1 MNVSVSKNVLNVTI
15 GETSLKL
22 LTSAVVN
29 IGGGGVQWGDITGT
43 LSDQTDLRDALDLK
57 LDIADYNDRFLGLYA
72 SLFYL
77 QAAHPTAS
85 AGDYAQVD
93 LGIGTDVIVYAWDVN
108 DAKWAAVGSSAI
120 ANTDALPEGSSNLY
134 HTSQR
139 VRDVTL
145 TGFTAS
151 NASIT
156 ATDSIVQAAG
166 KAQGQI
172 DALSIVSEK
181 TLLHRT
187 LTKFYERKN
196 SGNLSPFD
204 INLRGLFETNY
215 TIPAN
220 TLVAGDSFRIEFEV
234 FFYLV
239 AAQAGSYGISPII
252 NGAIVPISSEMLMST
267 SILTT
272 HQHFRGHIDFTCY
285 SAGVSG
291 VFGFN
296 GIAWG
301 RNGIVYAYTQTPATY
316 DTTQPITVNCSAR
329 LTNAAAGANTA
340 RVVFGRLYKI
350 GN

>member
-1 MNVSVSKNVLNVTI
+1 MNVSVSKNILHVTI
-15 GETSLKL
+15 GETNLKL

-43 LSDQTDLRDALDLK
+43 LSNQTDLQGEINIK
-57 LDIADYNDRFLGLYA
+57 LDAADYNDRFKGLYA
-72 SLFYL
+72 SLFDL

-134 HTSQR
+134 FTSQR
-139 VRDVTL
+139 VRDTAI
-145 TGFTAS
+145 TGYTPTNS
-151 NASIT
+151 PIV
-156 ATDSIVQAAG
+156 ATDTIVQAFG
-166 KAQGQI
+166 KSQGQI
-172 DALSIVSEK
+172 NALAIGSEK

-196 SGNLSPFD
+196 SGSLSPFD

-220 TLVAGDSFRIEFEV
+220 TLTAGDSFRIEFEI
-234 FFYLV
+234 FIYLV
-239 AAQAGSYGISPII
+239 AGQAGNYGISPMI
-252 NGAIVPISSEMLMST
+252 NGAIVPLSSEMLISI
-267 SILTT
+267 SILAT

-285 SAGVSG
+285 SSG
-291 VFGFN
+291 ASGIFGFD
-296 GIAWG
+296 GFAWG
-301 RNGIVYAYTQTPATY
+301 RNGAIYTYSQTPATY

-329 LTNAAAGANTA
+329 FTATASGANTA

-350 GN
+350 SN

>member
-1 MNVSVSKNVLNVTI
+1 MAIINPKYDPLELGGDADTLN
-15 GETSLKL
+15 GQ
-22 LTSAVVN
+22 
-29 IGGGGVQWGDITGT
+29 GGAYYLARANHTGT
-43 LSDQTDLRDALDLK
+43 QAISTIDNLQDALDLK
-57 LDIADYNDRFLGLYA
+57 LDAADYNYRFLGLYA
-72 SLFYL
+72 SFFDLVEKY
-77 QAAHPTAS
+77 PTAS

-93 LGIGTDVIVYAWDVN
+93 LGIGSDVIIYAWDVSDN
-108 DAKWAAVGSSAI
+108 QWSAIGSSAI

-134 HTSQR
+134 FTTKR
-139 VRDVTL
+139 VRDTTI
-145 TGFTAS
+145 TGFTATNS
-151 NASIT
+151 AIIS
-156 ATDSIVQAAG
+156 TDNVVQAFG

-172 DALSIVSEK
+172 DTFAINSEK

-215 TIPAN
+215 IIPAN
-220 TLVAGDSFRIEFEV
+220 TLTAGDSFRIEFEI

-239 AAQAGSYGISPII
+239 TVQAGNYGFAPII
-252 NGAIVPISSEMLMST
+252 NGAVVPISSEMLMST

-285 SAGVSG
+285 SAGASG
-291 VFGFN
+291 VFGFD
-296 GIAWG
+296 GMAWG

-316 DTTQPITVNCSAR
+316 DTTQAITVNCSAR

-350 GN
+350 SN